1 MRFDDKLATVL
12 ARPLADAASRAAAWR
27 QIVDILAQ
35 DRDGAI
41 DIGQRDA
48 AFAVLRDIRGSV
60 PVDVRAD
67 SVLGIASRHLPP
79 AVVALIAEDVPA
91 VGAPLIAAVQ
101 LSEEEW
107 LALLPRLAPTARALL
122 RHRRDLP
129 SAVRVALGSFGPA
142 DFALATDVVAA
153 SAGQASPTEP
163 SAADATAAPAVE
175 AAAMAAPTAAAA
187 NAPGRAAADD
197 VVVAFGPMA
206 GAPIV
211 DAGLD
216 EGATQIRDL
225 LARIAA
231 HRERADAQIHDP
243 ATDLIHPPVVEEFR
257 FETGPEGMVRWVEG
271 APRGPLVGISIAT
284 AAEQYGHGV
293 DGHAAG
299 AFRRRASFRDARLS
313 VPGEGEASGEWRI
326 SAVPFFDHYDGRFTG
341 YRGTAR
347 RPRAD
352 ETAAHA
358 NVASGLYGSGL
369 APDALRQL
377 VHELRTPLNAIVGFA
392 EMIERQMLGPAG
404 VDYRDRAGDIL
415 DQGRRLLAAVD
426 DLDMAARLESR
437 RVRDAGTAVD
447 AAMLIERLHDDYE
460 AAARPR
466 GVRLAFRV
474 AQTLPPVDADPV
486 AVERMFARLLAATIG
501 LAERGETIF
510 ATLKVDGHHVRLS
523 VSRPRLL
530 DARDEHALLD
540 PGYTPDGDWP
550 DAPVLGLGFALRLIR
565 NLAVAARGGLDIAP
579 DSFELRLPAR
589 DSEETLTGKGNA

>member
-1 MRFDDKLATVL
+1 MMGIAISPWKANRVRFDDKLATVL
-12 ARPLADAASRAAAWR
+12 ARPLADAAARAAAWR

-35 DRDGAI
+35 DRDGTI
-41 DIGQRDA
+41 DSDQRNA
-48 AFAVLRDIRGSV
+48 AFAVLRDIRGKV
-60 PVDVRAD
+60 PVEVRAD
-67 SVLGIASRHLPP
+67 SVLGIASRRVSP
-79 AVVALIAEDVPA
+79 AVVAMIAEDLPSVS
-91 VGAPLIAAVQ
+91 APLIAAAQ
-101 LSEEEW
+101 LDEDEW
-107 LALLPRLAPTARALL
+107 LALLPRLAPTARALM

-142 DFALATDVVAA
+142 DFALAGDTMAQP
-153 SAGQASPTEP
+153 AG
-163 SAADATAAPAVE
+163 
-175 AAAMAAPTAAAA
+175 AAAA
-187 NAPGRAAADD
+187 DPADDD
-197 VVVAFGPMA
+197 VVVAFGPLPA
-206 GAPIV
+206 APII

-216 EGATQIRDL
+216 EGETQIRDL

-231 HRERADAQIHDP
+231 HRERVDAQMHDP
-243 ATDLIHPPVVEEFR
+243 AADSIHPPLVEDFR
-257 FETGPEGMVRWVEG
+257 FETGPDGMIRWIEG

-299 AFRRRASFRDARLS
+299 AYRRRASFRDARLS

-358 NVASGLYGSGL
+358 HAAPGLYGSGL

-404 VDYRDRAGDIL
+404 FDYRERAGDIL

-437 RVRDAGTAVD
+437 RVRDGAAAVD
-447 AAMLIERLHDDYE
+447 VAMLIERLHDDYE

-466 GVRLAFRV
+466 GVKLAFRV
-474 AQTLPPVDADPV
+474 AQALPPVDADPV

-501 LAERGETIF
+501 LADSGETIF
-510 ATLKVDGHHVRLS
+510 ATLKADGHQVRLS

-530 DARDEHALLD
+530 DARDEPALLD

-565 NLAVAARGGLDIAP
+565 NLAVAARGGLDITA
-579 DSFELRLPAR
+579 DSFELRLPTR
-589 DSEETLTGKGNA
+589 DNEETRTGKGKA

>member
-12 ARPLADAASRAAAWR
+12 ARPLADEGARTAAWR

-35 DRDGAI
+35 DRDGAVR
-41 DIGQRDA
+41 GRRA
-48 AFAVLRDIRGSV
+48 REAFAMLRSIRG
-60 PVDVRAD
+60 
-67 SVLGIASRHLPP
+67 
-79 AVVALIAEDVPA
+79 DVPA
-91 VGAPLIAAVQ
+91 AVRAESVRIIAGRRVPAKLVALVAEDTPAIAAPLISSVE
-101 LSEEEW
+101 LRKEEW
-107 LALLPRLAPTARALL
+107 LELLPKLAPAARALL

-129 SAVRVALGSFGPA
+129 SSVQSALDSFGTSDFVIGTRVAA
-142 DFALATDVVAA
+142 DMAPVAA
-153 SAGQASPTEP
+153 NEAIGSVESPVSQAFEETPVSQ
-163 SAADATAAPAVE
+163 AADGD
-175 AAAMAAPTAAAA
+175 M
-187 NAPGRAAADD
+187 
-197 VVVAFGPMA
+197 
-206 GAPIV
+206 
-211 DAGLD
+211 
-216 EGATQIRDL
+216 QIRDL
-225 LARIAA
+225 LDRIAA
-231 HRERADAQIHDP
+231 YRDRADPRTPEPRTAADAEDRIAD
-243 ATDLIHPPVVEEFR
+243 FR
-257 FETGPEGMVRWVEG
+257 FETGPDGMIRWVDG
-271 APRGPLVGISIAT
+271 APRGPLVGIVIAV

-313 VPGEGEASGEWRI
+313 VPGDGEASGEWRI
-326 SAVPFFDHYDGRFTG
+326 SAVPFFDHHDGRFTG

-352 ETAAHA
+352 EIAAQPA
-358 NVASGLYGSGL
+358 MAAGLYGSGL

-404 VDYRDRAGDIL
+404 FDYRDRAADIL
-415 DQGRRLLAAVD
+415 DQGHRLLAAVD

-437 RVRDAGTAVD
+437 RVRSAATAVD

-460 AAARPR
+460 AAASPR
-466 GVRLAFRV
+466 GVKLAFRV
-474 AQTLPPVDADPV
+474 AQGLPSVDADPV

-510 ATLKVDGHHVRLS
+510 ATLRSDGGQVRLS

-530 DARDEHALLD
+530 EARDERALLD
-540 PGYTPDGDWP
+540 PGYSPDGDWP

-565 NLAVAARGGLDIAP
+565 NLAVAARGGLDIGT

-589 DSEETLTGKGNA
+589 DEAAQAGKEKA

>member
-12 ARPLADAASRAAAWR
+12 ARPLADAPSRAAAWR

-35 DRDGAI
+35 DRDGTI
-41 DIGQRDA
+41 DTGQRDA

-60 PVDVRAD
+60 PVAVRAD
-67 SVLGIASRHLPP
+67 SVLAIASRRLPP

-101 LSEEEW
+101 LSEDEW

-129 SAVRVALGSFGPA
+129 SAVRVALTSFGIA
-142 DFALATDVVAA
+142 DFALGTDTVAPSATDAAPASPASPAGTVAPDAA
-153 SAGQASPTEP
+153 SAG
-163 SAADATAAPAVE
+163 SAPH
-175 AAAMAAPTAAAA
+175 P
-187 NAPGRAAADD
+187 ADD
-197 VVVAFGPMA
+197 VVVAIGPMA
-206 GAPIV
+206 PPPIV

-243 ATDLIHPPVVEEFR
+243 DADLIHPAVVEEFR
-257 FETGPEGMVRWVEG
+257 FETGPDGMIRWVEG

-358 NVASGLYGSGL
+358 NIATGLYGSGL

-415 DQGRRLLAAVD
+415 DQGQRLLAAVD
-426 DLDMAARLESR
+426 DLDVAARLESR
-437 RVRDAGTAVD
+437 RVHDSATAVD

-474 AQTLPPVDADPV
+474 AQALPPVDADPV
-486 AVERMFARLLAATIG
+486 SVERMFARLLAATIG

-510 ATLKVDGHHVRLS
+510 ATLKVDGHNVRLS

-579 DSFELRLPAR
+579 DSFELRLPACE
-589 DSEETLTGKGNA
+589 SEETLAGKGKA